1 MPPVNVPADHVM
13 LICTALVLAA
23 TLDRETGGSGFV
35 TIIAPFPA
43 VEKFEVLTA
52 LVADTLA

>member
-1 MPPVNVPADHVM
+1 MPPVNVPAYHVM
-13 LICTALVLAA
+13 LICFVLVLAA
-23 TLDRETGGSGFV
+23 TLDKEIGGSGFV

-43 VEKFEVLTA
+43 VEKFDVLTT